1 MNKKILIVLMLIIL
15 SLGCVCAAEPISVQ
29 LNGEY
34 INFMD
39 DNGNVVNPEM
49 INNRTMVPMRKIFE
63 VVGAEVEWNGEEKI
77 VVATTEEKVIQLQI
91 DNNEAIL
98 KDKNTGEEKTIE
110 LDAAPVIL
118 NNRTMVPVRFIAESL
133 DRHVGW
139 DKDNRCVIV
148 IDYSFIE
155 EGLNEHASNLM
166 EFLNMEK
173 AQIDSIK
180 SVTSISGTLNYK
192 DGENKK
198 YNEKVNIDGKITFQ
212 QSKDSIVLADLEF
225 KTTGNGEIQKSLEN
239 MGYNKLTYSI
249 ISDGKDTYTRSSAY
263 DTKKWRKTN
272 KVSFSSQIELDNAHS
287 LINSLKVPD
296 DELTIDSYNSI
307 KTELETIYRL
317 LGDDKLK
324 ITGTTNKKFEL
335 SLDIAEE
342 LEKLFGNI
350 ENQLLSFLSTS
361 SLNLNTTVVYK
372 GDKLNKVEVELDFYI
387 ENAKTEE
394 SAKANLKINS
404 TVNSINNNISL
415 KMPKTSEIEK

>member
-1 MNKKILIVLMLIIL
+1 MNKKILIVLMFIIL
-15 SLGCVCAAEPISVQ
+15 SLGCVCATEPISVQ

-63 VVGAEVEWNGEEKI
+63 VVGAEIEWNGEEKI

-139 DKDNRCVIV
+139 DKDNRCVII

-155 EGLNEHASNLM
+155 EGLNEHASNLI

-173 AQIDSIK
+173 TQIDSIK
-180 SVTSISGTLNYK
+180 SVTNISGTLNYK

-198 YNEKVNIDGKITFQ
+198 YNEKVNVDGKITFQ

-225 KTTGNGEIQKSLEN
+225 KTTGNGEIQKSLED

-249 ISDGKDTYTRSSAY
+249 ISDGKDTYTKSSAY
-263 DTKKWRKTN
+263 DTKKWRKAN
-272 KVSFSSQIELDNAHS
+272 AVSFSNQMKLDNAQS
-287 LINSLKVPD
+287 LINSLKVSD

-350 ENQLLSFLSTS
+350 ENQLLSFLTTS
-361 SLNLNTTVVYK
+361 SLNLKTSVVYK

-394 SAKANLKINS
+394 SVKANLKINS

>member
-1 MNKKILIVLMLIIL
+1 MNKRIFVVLMLAVMSL
-15 SLGCVCAAEPISVQ
+15 SCVYASDTINVQ

-34 INFMD
+34 IDFTD
-39 DNGNVVNPEM
+39 ENGEIVNPEM

-63 VVGAEVEWNGEEKI
+63 VVGAEIEWNGEEKI
-77 VVATTEEKVIQLQI
+77 VVATTEAKVIQLQI

-139 DKDNRCVIV
+139 DKDNRCVII

-180 SVTSISGTLNYK
+180 SVTNISGTLNYK

-198 YNEKVNIDGKITFQ
+198 YNEKVELNGKITLQ
-212 QSKDSIVLADLEF
+212 KSKDNIVLADLEI

-239 MGYNKLTYSI
+239 MGYNKITYSV
-249 ISDGKDTYTRSSAY
+249 ISDGENTYTKSSSY
-263 DTKKWRKTN
+263 DTRKWKKMDATTIVNQIKTEDG
-272 KVSFSSQIELDNAHS
+272 QS
-287 LINSLKVPD
+287 LIDSFKISD

-307 KTELETIYRL
+307 KTGLEMVYKL
-317 LGDDKLK
+317 FGNDKLK
-324 ITGTTNKKFEL
+324 ATGTTNKKFEL

-342 LEKLFGNI
+342 LRKLFGNT
-350 ENQLLSFLSTS
+350 ENQLVSFLSLS
-361 SLNLNTTVVYK
+361 SLNLKTSVVYK
-372 GDKLNKVEVELDFYI
+372 GDKLNKVELELDFYI
-387 ENAKTEE
+387 ENAETEE
-394 SAKANLKINS
+394 STKANLEISSIVK
-404 TVNSINNNISL
+404 SINNTISL